1 MSIISRSLVP
11 FGRLLTLVFLAAI
24 AVALPRGVLAG
35 SAAWNVDNL
44 GNWIDGPNW
53 NPTTAPG
60 STATDNSDVATF
72 NKILTAG
79 RAVTVDTDR
88 YIGGITLDNSS
99 SFGYTLQTGTLHL
112 NSGGTIQSASTDG
125 THTNTISS
133 PIIISGT
140 SGSTA
145 SFTSGSATATKGV
158 LSISNVTGS
167 ATSGSTILTLNGQNT
182 GANAITGIIGDG
194 IGGGK
199 VAVTK
204 NDVGSWTLSG
214 ASTFTGDVNIN
225 LGTLNAIGPREN
237 TTTPTNSALGNLT
250 IARNINIAV
259 NATLWVQSSGSI
271 NDIFGG
277 ATSQITPIIN
287 VNGGILKVGN
297 GAVNFIE
304 TFNTVNL
311 NGGTMTVHSSASTAV
326 AILNGTVTVSGAAA
340 STMNRSSTGANF
352 SLSNV
357 GTRNTTFNVNDVVAG
372 TDLTVS
378 APVANGTANTS
389 TWTASNLIKTGLGT
403 MVLSGTNTYSGS
415 TTINGGVIQVNST
428 DLGAGSSYSS
438 TTWTGTSGSPT
449 ITGLSSYTG
458 LLVGE
463 IVSGI
468 GIPAFS
474 TIQSIVSGSSITLN
488 KNLTA
493 NSAATLTGANGAS
506 GQKVITGLGSQT
518 TGLAVGQSVTGTG
531 VAVNSTINS
540 IQANTGITLNNNL
553 TGTLSGAT
561 LTVSSGTLT
570 ISTVGPLGTGGA
582 IAFGGGSLQYPTS
595 SSVNSFDY
603 SARIASGTSS
613 GAISIDPNGQNI
625 TFASQLTSSQSGGL
639 TVTDSTG
646 AGKLTLSYNGT
657 EGYTGPTTIS
667 AGTLALSGA
676 SCALPAGSSVII
688 AAGGSLDVTGLG
700 ASATY
705 SLGASATLEARGTGT
720 TVGTTAAEIKGDA
733 SGTVNFGARPIVL
746 TFTPTS
752 FSGDTTHP
760 ALYVSQGALTLNNNT
775 ITITNAAGTKLGGGT
790 YRLIQVGD
798 GSAGSISENPSPS
811 YIIHVVGT
819 GVADGATASIQVS
832 NGNVNLVV
840 NTAPSAYKIQVAGS
854 GSATTTAGSGL
865 NLAITALDGSGATM
879 TGFNAPV
886 TLSFYGLSSSPGGTV
901 SSVTDS
907 GGTARTVTSTE
918 GAPNTMIS
926 FSGGI
931 ANISGAN
938 NGLLMACNGNGSVV
952 TLNCSDGT
960 AKTTSA
966 NGSGLSLTV
975 NPAVASAYRLT
986 GSGQPQV
993 GVNYTVTVTQVDQYQ
1008 NPTTLGTSELLTF
1021 NTTATLSAA
1030 ADGSVAS
1037 INGVAQNVQ
1046 ASVSFSAG
1054 VGNVILVAHKAES
1067 SKAITVTDGSLTSAG
1082 TGGTT
1087 LTVSPAAGA
1096 DSAYRIAA
1104 ASATPTAGASDT
1116 LTITLVDQYQNVSS
1130 YSGDKTLNFS
1140 GLGNAPNSTV
1150 PTVMDKTG
1158 SAINQGSAVAIT
1170 FANGTSSVGG
1180 SLKAYRKEGPV
1191 TLAATDGTLST
1202 STTGGT
1208 GVSLTVAAAG
1218 DSAYRITAASTT
1230 PVAGA
1235 SDALTITLVDQY
1247 QNVSSYSGDKTLTFS
1262 GLGTAPGGAVPT
1274 VTSKTGSA
1282 VNQGSAVT
1290 ITFASGVNLAG
1301 GTLVAYKAEGP
1312 VTLAATDGT
1321 RSTSTT
1327 GGAGVSLTI
1336 SGLEASV
1343 LALTSGNNQGGATG
1357 ATLASPFVV
1366 TVSDIY
1372 GNPVSGITVN
1382 YAITTV
1388 PDNGAS
1394 LSAASPTTDANGQA
1408 SSTLTLGSVLGEYIV
1423 TATASGM
1430 SGSPITFT
1438 TQAGPFIKSGSG
1450 TDLTD
1455 GASWFGGTTPGS
1467 GDIARWGSSSLGA
1480 LLTLGTSQSWGGITV
1495 LDAVTDIDITGAGTL
1510 TLGAGGVDMSASAR
1524 NMTIANTNV
1533 LGAAQVWSVHSNK
1546 TLAVSGVING
1556 GASCSLTKS
1565 GVGTL
1570 TLTGA
1575 NSFTGDVN
1583 INAGTVNADGPRANL
1598 HLSGEAPTN
1607 SALGDLTVVRN
1618 ININTNATLW
1628 VQSSGTVNDILGST
1642 SSQIVPI
1649 INVNGGALKVG
1660 NNNVTF
1666 AEAFNMINLNE
1677 GTMTLAAPTGAGWAG
1692 LNGTVTVGGSAAS
1705 TMNGV
1710 GANKYALAN
1719 TTSRTTTFNVAD
1731 AVAGPD
1737 LVVSAPLVNGLA
1749 SATASH
1755 LTKTGP
1761 GTMLL
1766 SATNTYTGTTT
1777 ISNGTLL
1784 VNGSL
1789 SNGAVTVVSGGSLGG
1804 TGTIAGAVTVNAGG
1818 TNLLGTSGATLTLA
1832 NAAAPAYGAY
1842 SKLKIN
1848 ASASTLD
1855 KVAVAASTGNSVT
1868 NVDLIIDTTG
1878 LSGDVSS
1885 TTIYSAGGAIAGP
1898 FHSTTLVGNTA
1909 YMVSLDYGTSGQIK
1923 LGLTGTTALATKLV
1937 MTNSAVS
1944 TLAGV
1949 SSSPITIQR
1958 QDAGGAAVTS
1968 DANFTVNL
1976 SSTSGSGLFR
1986 DAGDAGTITTVTIP
2000 HGSST
2005 ATFLYQDTVAGMPT
2019 ITAAFGSLTSG
2030 TQQET
2035 VTPGTATRLVVTGSG
2050 TMTAGA
2056 SQDLT
2061 LTAMDAY
2068 GNTDMAYTGSRNVT
2082 FSGANSS
2089 PGPVTTPKVKD
2100 SSGTAVAF
2108 GTATA
2113 ITFNNGV
2120 ATVSGGNNGVLSLYK
2135 VESANICAA
2144 ADAIPASTGS
2154 DRLPVVVSV
2163 GTASTITTTSGNSQ
2177 SGGLNRTLANPFVVT
2192 VADAYGNPVSGAT
2205 VDFAVASAPGGAT
2218 GQSLSSPQNPAS
2230 ASSGLASNTLTLGSV
2245 SGPYTV
2251 TATVALNGSNVT
2263 FTAQAG
2269 GVVKAATGAELTTGA
2284 NWTGGFEPGSG
2295 DVAQW
2300 ISTSLGGSLTLGSSR
2315 SWAGIAMTDATV
2327 APTIS
2332 AGNTLTLGASGIDLL
2347 SSAKDMTL
2355 ASGITLGASQTWS
2368 VNASR
2373 TLTVSG
2379 NVDGTGK
2386 SLIKT
2391 GSGTLTLGGAN
2402 TFDGGLAIQA
2412 GTVKL
2417 NTVANSAG
2425 AGPVTIG
2432 SAGNSST
2439 LNLNGASRTILSLAT
2454 AGTAA
2459 NQIITSTAAGGILN
2473 FTGATNSTF
2482 GGVISGAANTAVTVN
2497 NGSAKLTLSGQNTYS
2512 GATTLTAGEL
2522 DATTY
2527 ASALGAGV
2535 LTLNG
2540 TATLRLANDTGLN
2553 FGRNTTVSANMTIQS
2568 DTLTAVAG
2576 VTHTLGTLS
2585 IAANQLNITHGET
2598 VSGGSP
2604 AITFGTTTLSAGP
2617 AVFDVA
2623 GGVNLTLGAVGGAFS
2638 LIKQNSGTLT
2648 LNTTS
2653 ARTTDAGTTTLS
2665 TGTLKLGAA
2674 NALNTSATAPLYLN
2688 GGTLD
2693 LAVNAGTT
2701 FGGAATTVGGT
2712 ATIASDVASNN
2723 NTGVTHTLGTL
2734 SIGANQL
2741 NITQGANVSG
2751 GSPAITFGVTTLTAG
2766 PAVFDVA
2773 SGVTL
2778 TLGAVGGGAYALTKQ
2793 NDGTLTLSGVNTY
2806 TGDTTISGG
2815 TLTISGSGQL
2825 NNGAYAGAITNSGIL
2840 NYASSTNQTLSGTIS
2855 QTGALTLTGSGTLTL
2870 SGGNTY
2876 TGATSVNSGTL
2887 LVSSPGSLAS
2897 GSAVTVASG
2906 ATLGGNGTIHGPVSV
2921 SSGGSLTPGGIGTIG
2936 LLSLGTNLT
2945 VGTSILTI
2953 DVTSPGVAGTDYDQI
2968 SVAGTNIVNG
2978 PAIIQ
2983 LNPTTGTIPAGD
2995 YTLMTYAARS
3005 GNSQF
3010 VFPNGTTN
3018 LVIGASTLTLTN
3030 GPTSLILG
3038 VSGDATY
3045 VNLKWKGTTA
3055 IWDIGTTSN
3064 WLNNGTSSTYSNGN
3078 SVTFDDTATGY
3089 TVSGTN
3095 LQPASVLFNNSV
3107 SNYTVSAT
3115 TNTIA
3120 GATAVTKMGSGTV
3133 TLSGT
3138 NTFSGGLNIKAGM
3151 VSLGYATSAGSGTIT
3166 LGDTTGNNSAT
3177 LNISAAVSPAIANP
3191 IVLEDNINQPTLTIS
3206 SSVNNTRTFSGGVTG
3221 AGNLT
3226 LSSSGSAN
3234 LKFTT
3239 SSLSHV
3245 GHITGMGNGTGVDPL
3260 TISCNV
3266 NNTGSITNAATGS
3279 GNMSISGNIGPNVT
3293 AVVQN
3298 SATSPMILSG
3308 GNTYNGSTTIN
3319 AGTLFVNGTN
3329 TVASGAGTYTV
3340 SSGGTLGGSGR
3351 IDLSAVN
3358 GTVTVNAGGKL
3369 SPGTSAGVVGTNT
3382 LALGSGSLDLSAAAG
3397 TAGTLVFDLA
3407 ATNASDRINLAS
3419 GTLNIG
3425 SGLLN
3430 LASFQFGGILNPGQT
3445 TYTLIT
3451 SANLV
3456 GTLASSGLTGS
3467 VGGATNSSLAISGN
3481 NLVLT
3486 LAGFMVQPVT
3496 WKGNVS
3502 GVWGGDMPNWVVTG
3516 SSTPAYYVDT
3526 AAVTFN
3532 DTAASNF
3539 TVSSVFPVTP
3549 ASITVSNN
3557 VNAYALS
3564 TVIAGSGSLTKA
3576 GTSTLALSAAN
3587 TFTGDVNINAGTLK
3601 ADGPSENVNS
3611 PTASALGDL
3620 TVARN
3625 ININSNATLW
3635 VQSSGTAND
3644 ILGSIASQ
3652 VVPTINVNGGTLK
3665 VGNNNVNFTETFNT
3679 INLNGG
3685 TMTLSAPT
3693 GTGWAELNGTVTV
3706 GGFAVSTMS
3715 GVGNNTYALANT
3727 TSRTTTF
3734 NVSNVVAGTDL
3745 VVSAPFVNGTASAT
3759 PSHLVKTGPGTMLLS
3774 ATNTYT
3780 GATTISN
3787 GTLLVNGTVSNGAVT
3802 VVSGATLGGSGTIYG
3817 AVTNRAGSFLAPGDA
3832 ADTIGKLNLAST
3844 LTLSGGYLA
3853 LDLRSAG
3860 APGIDYDQIVVAGA
3874 LTMSGANVLQLNAP
3888 SGSIAEGTYTLMTFA
3903 TSTASSFTFPN
3914 GTTGMAFGDKIL
3926 KLNNG
3931 TTSLTMTSQFPAGSV
3946 FKIR

>member
-1 MSIISRSLVP
+1 M
-11 FGRLLTLVFLAAI
+11 TLAA
-24 AVALPRGVLAG
+24 
-35 SAAWNVDNL
+35 
-44 GNWIDGPNW
+44 
-53 NPTTAPG
+53 
-60 STATDNSDVATF
+60 
-72 NKILTAG
+72 
-79 RAVTVDTDR
+79 
-88 YIGGITLDNSS
+88 
-99 SFGYTLQTGTLHL
+99 
-112 NSGGTIQSASTDG
+112 TDG
-125 THTNTISS
+125 T
-133 PIIISGT
+133 
-140 SGSTA
+140 
-145 SFTSGSATATKGV
+145 
-158 LSISNVTGS
+158 LS
-167 ATSGSTILTLNGQNT
+167 
-182 GANAITGIIGDG
+182 
-194 IGGGK
+194 
-199 VAVTK
+199 
-204 NDVGSWTLSG
+204 
-214 ASTFTGDVNIN
+214 
-225 LGTLNAIGPREN
+225 
-237 TTTPTNSALGNLT
+237 
-250 IARNINIAV
+250 
-259 NATLWVQSSGSI
+259 
-271 NDIFGG
+271 
-277 ATSQITPIIN
+277 
-287 VNGGILKVGN
+287 
-297 GAVNFIE
+297 
-304 TFNTVNL
+304 
-311 NGGTMTVHSSASTAV
+311 
-326 AILNGTVTVSGAAA
+326 
-340 STMNRSSTGANF
+340 
-352 SLSNV
+352 
-357 GTRNTTFNVNDVVAG
+357 
-372 TDLTVS
+372 
-378 APVANGTANTS
+378 TS
-389 TWTASNLIKTGLGT
+389 TTG
-403 MVLSGTNTYSGS
+403 
-415 TTINGGVIQVNST
+415 
-428 DLGAGSSYSS
+428 
-438 TTWTGTSGSPT
+438 
-449 ITGLSSYTG
+449 
-458 LLVGE
+458 
-463 IVSGI
+463 
-468 GIPAFS
+468 
-474 TIQSIVSGSSITLN
+474 
-488 KNLTA
+488 
-493 NSAATLTGANGAS
+493 
-506 GQKVITGLGSQT
+506 
-518 TGLAVGQSVTGTG
+518 GTG
-531 VAVNSTINS
+531 V
-540 IQANTGITLNNNL
+540 
-553 TGTLSGAT
+553 
-561 LTVSSGTLT
+561 
-570 ISTVGPLGTGGA
+570 
-582 IAFGGGSLQYPTS
+582 
-595 SSVNSFDY
+595 
-603 SARIASGTSS
+603 
-613 GAISIDPNGQNI
+613 
-625 TFASQLTSSQSGGL
+625 
-639 TVTDSTG
+639 
-646 AGKLTLSYNGT
+646 
-657 EGYTGPTTIS
+657 
-667 AGTLALSGA
+667 
-676 SCALPAGSSVII
+676 
-688 AAGGSLDVTGLG
+688 
-700 ASATY
+700 
-705 SLGASATLEARGTGT
+705 
-720 TVGTTAAEIKGDA
+720 
-733 SGTVNFGARPIVL
+733 
-746 TFTPTS
+746 
-752 FSGDTTHP
+752 
-760 ALYVSQGALTLNNNT
+760 
-775 ITITNAAGTKLGGGT
+775 
-790 YRLIQVGD
+790 
-798 GSAGSISENPSPS
+798 
-811 YIIHVVGT
+811 
-819 GVADGATASIQVS
+819 
-832 NGNVNLVV
+832 
-840 NTAPSAYKIQVAGS
+840 
-854 GSATTTAGSGL
+854 
-865 NLAITALDGSGATM
+865 
-879 TGFNAPV
+879 
-886 TLSFYGLSSSPGGTV
+886 
-901 SSVTDS
+901 
-907 GGTARTVTSTE
+907 
-918 GAPNTMIS
+918 
-926 FSGGI
+926 
-931 ANISGAN
+931 
-938 NGLLMACNGNGSVV
+938 
-952 TLNCSDGT
+952 
-960 AKTTSA
+960 
-966 NGSGLSLTV
+966 SLTPV
-975 NPAVASAYRLT
+975 AASASAYRLT
-986 GSGQPQV
+986 GTGQPQV